1 MRTDENSNPRRDTNP
16 LFNDRR
22 LKLGTFGTNIAGGCA
37 VMTTDTT
44 GILQADWSSTTAL
57 AKLADDMEFEAVA
70 SCARFGLKL

>member
-1 MRTDENSNPRRDTNP
+1 
-16 LFNDRR
+16 
-22 LKLGTFGTNIAGGCA
+22 
-37 VMTTDTT
+37 MTTDTT